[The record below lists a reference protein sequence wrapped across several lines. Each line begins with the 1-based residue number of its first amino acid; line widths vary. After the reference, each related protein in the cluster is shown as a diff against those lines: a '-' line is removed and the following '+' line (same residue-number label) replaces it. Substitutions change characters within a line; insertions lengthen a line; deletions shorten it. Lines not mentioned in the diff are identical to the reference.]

1 MALRQ
6 GGRGRPTRRPSRGF
20 SPGPALSQLHAPHV
34 LLLLPGTPSQHLTP
48 PSSPLPVPPVQ
59 PRLKVSGQTRCCLGF
74 SRLGGLPLL
83 DAPRRPLPDT
93 RHSVTDLSVLT
104 TGPATRWGRLILS
117 LACWLVPGTWRCPWH
132 SALAQGG
139 LCVTVVESSDILGR
153 CWLCRELLWAS
164 ATTSNVGDKAA
175 AVTSDCH
182 PWHCPVPF
190 NQRLWGPA
198 HGSVEN
204 PCE

>member
-93 RHSVTDLSVLT
+93 RHSVTDLCVCVCPHHGTRDSVGAPYRESCL
-104 TGPATRWGRLILS
+104 
-117 LACWLVPGTWRCPWH
+117 LACPRHLAVPVAF
-132 SALAQGG
+132 SI
-139 LCVTVVESSDILGR
+139 SSRGIV
-153 CWLCRELLWAS
+153 CNS
-164 ATTSNVGDKAA
+164 S
-175 AVTSDCH
+175 
-182 PWHCPVPF
+182 
-190 NQRLWGPA
+190 
-198 HGSVEN
+198 
-204 PCE
+204 